1 MFNAFYFCLDTKE
14 SSDLFLIWIPL
25 DHWKIISPTNIFI
38 LKVWACCIF
47 KDREN
52 GNSNDPI
59 IKKKKY
65 WKALLHFLNVAIS
78 TMTLQSLRVRLIKLH
93 SSCNAMWGMHC
104 FGSRQSIPISCSTP
118 ALDKWQPTTSLQSL
132 APSGLLINVRTNQPL
147 SEKDCKAECTCC
159 TLQWWVPERCLSVR
173 SLQMLFNFMLELYP
187 KMEMRWQSST
197 NLQPPSLQLQI
208 ENRTC
213 SWGLCCKAL
222 LN

>member
-38 LKVWACCIF
+38 LKVWACSIF

-59 IKKKKY
+59 IKKKY

-118 ALDKWQPTTSLQSL
+118 ALDKWQQVTTNHFSPVTCSLWSTDKRKNQPTSVWKRLQSWMH
-132 APSGLLINVRTNQPL
+132 LLHAAVMSPR
-147 SEKDCKAECTCC
+147 
-159 TLQWWVPERCLSVR
+159 
-173 SLQMLFNFMLELYP
+173 
-187 KMEMRWQSST
+187 EMFVS
-197 NLQPPSLQLQI
+197 QI
-208 ENRTC
+208 
-213 SWGLCCKAL
+213 SADVV
-222 LN
+222 